1 MILTGSDSIRDV
13 IAFPK
18 NATGHAVMENAPNEI
33 ADQQLEE
40 YHLNLKPAVEKRS

>member
-18 NATGHAVMENAPNEI
+18 NASGVCPMSEAPTPAGER
-33 ADQQLEE
+33 QLRDLHLKVEE
-40 YHLNLKPAVEKRS
+40 